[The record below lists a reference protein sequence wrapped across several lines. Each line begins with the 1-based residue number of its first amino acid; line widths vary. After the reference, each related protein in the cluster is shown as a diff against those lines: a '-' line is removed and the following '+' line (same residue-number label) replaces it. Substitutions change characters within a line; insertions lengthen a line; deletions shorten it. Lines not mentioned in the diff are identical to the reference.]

1 MEDIFSKRK
10 TLRTIKA
17 DTSDYF
23 IPLFHTLAV
32 FLSTKE
38 TIITKRFLEHIMK
51 NLIALTL
58 LLGGSTLLCAQK
70 PAKTPATY
78 KPVKSEMYRKGWIDF
93 NKNGVKDVYEDP
105 SAPLEARIENLLQQ
119 MTLDEKTCQMVTL
132 YGYKRVLKDDL
143 PTPEWKELLWKD
155 GIGAIDEHLNGFQQ
169 WGLPPSDN
177 AYVWPA
183 SRHAWALNEV
193 QRFFVEDTRLG
204 IPVDFT
210 NEGIRGVESYRATN
224 FPTQLGLGHT
234 WNRELIRQVGLI
246 TGREAR
252 MLGYTNVYAPILD
265 VGRDQ
270 RWGRYEEVY
279 GESPYLVAEL
289 GIEMVRGLQHNHQV
303 AATGKH
309 FAAYS
314 NNKGARE
321 GMARVDPQMSP
332 REVENIHIYPF
343 KRVIREAGM
352 LGVMSSY
359 NDYDGI
365 PVQGSYYWLTTRLR
379 GEMGFRGYVV
389 SDSDAVEYL
398 YTKHGT
404 AKDMK
409 EAVRQSV
416 EAGLNVRCTFRSPDP
431 FVLPLRELVKEGGLS
446 EEVINDRVRDILR
459 VKFLIG
465 LFDAPYQTDLAGAD
479 REVEKEE
486 NEAIALQASHE
497 SVVLLKNA
505 DELLPLDI
513 NSTKKIAVCG
523 PNANEEGY
531 ALIHYGPLAV
541 EVTTV
546 LEGIQEKTK
555 SKAEVLYTKGC
566 DLVDAH
572 WPESEIIDY
581 PLTDDEQAEIDK
593 AVENARQAD
602 VAVVVLGGGQ
612 RTCGENKSRTSLDLP
627 GRQLQLLQAIQATG
641 KPVVLILINGRPL
654 SINWADKFVPAI
666 LEAWYPGSKGG
677 TALADILF
685 GDYNPGGKLTVT
697 FPKTVG
703 QIPFN
708 FPCKPSSQIDGGK
721 NPGPTGNM
729 SRINGAL
736 YPFGYGL
743 SYTTFEYS
751 DLDITPRVITPNES
765 ATVRLKVT
773 NTGKRAGDEVVQL
786 YIRDVLSSITT
797 YEKNLAGFQRIHL
810 EPGEAQ
816 ELSFTIDRKH
826 LELLDADMKWVVEP
840 GDFVLMAGASS
851 EDIRLNGTLTVED
864 YQTRA
869 KAIEA
874 QKPAKRVSASTNPED
889 AENVLDE
896 KINTAWQGNKGDYI
910 TFALKNGTQVD
921 KVTIAFTRDN
931 NLPATFEI
939 QLSGGGGQ
947 FLTVYSGTVSEYG
960 KLISYPFKGT
970 TASDLRIV
978 LNDDRVSIAEVKF

>member
-1 MEDIFSKRK
+1 
-10 TLRTIKA
+10 
-17 DTSDYF
+17 
-23 IPLFHTLAV
+23 
-32 FLSTKE
+32 
-38 TIITKRFLEHIMK
+38 MK
-51 NLIALTL
+51 KLIVATL
-58 LLGGSTLLCAQK
+58 LLGSGTLLSAQK
-70 PAKTPATY
+70 TAKIPAYY
-78 KPVKSEMYRKGWIDF
+78 KPAKSEMYHKGWIDF
-93 NKNGVKDVYEDP
+93 NKNGIKDIYEDP
-105 SAPLEARIENLLQQ
+105 AATLDARIENLLQQ
-119 MTLDEKTCQMVTL
+119 MTLEEKTCQMVTL
-132 YGYKRVLKDDL
+132 YGYKRVLKDAL
-143 PTPEWKELLWKD
+143 PTPEWKQMLWKD

-177 AYVWPA
+177 ENVWPA
-183 SRHAWALNEV
+183 SRHAWALNEI

-210 NEGIRGVESYRATN
+210 NEGIRGVESYKATN

-252 MLGYTNVYAPILD
+252 MLGYTNVYAPILY

-303 AATGKH
+303 AATAKH

-321 GMARVDPQMSP
+321 GMARVDPQMTP

-343 KRVIREAGM
+343 KRVIREAGL

-365 PVQGSYYWLTTRLR
+365 PIQGSYYWLTTRLR
-379 GEMGFRGYVV
+379 KEMGFRGYVV

-398 YTKHGT
+398 YTKHNT

-416 EAGLNVRCTFRSPDP
+416 EAGLNVRCTFRSPDS

-479 REVEKEE
+479 DEVEKEA
-486 NEAIALQASHE
+486 NEAVALQASRE
-497 SVVLLKNA
+497 SIVLLKNT
-505 DELLPLDI
+505 DNTLPLNIDKI
-513 NSTKKIAVCG
+513 KKIAVCG
-523 PNANEEGY
+523 PNADEEGY
-531 ALIHYGPLAV
+531 ALTHYGPLAV

-546 LEGIQEKTK
+546 LEGIREKAQG
-555 SKAEVLYTKGC
+555 KAEVLYTKGC

-572 WPESEIIDY
+572 WPESEIMEY
-581 PLTDDEQAEIDK
+581 PLTPDEQAEIDR
-593 AVENARQAD
+593 AVANARQAD

-612 RTCGENKSRTSLDLP
+612 RTCGENKSRTSLELP
-627 GRQLQLLQAIQATG
+627 GHQLKLLQAVQATG
-641 KPVVLILINGRPL
+641 KPVILILINGRPL
-654 SINWADKFVPAI
+654 SVNWADKFVPAI

-677 TALADILF
+677 TAVADILF

-708 FPCKPSSQIDGGK
+708 FPYKPASQIDGGK
-721 NPGPTGNM
+721 NPGPDGNM

-751 DLDITPRVITPNES
+751 DLEITPKVITPNQK
-765 ATVRLKVT
+765 ATIRLKVT

-786 YIRDVLSSITT
+786 YTRDILSSVTT
-797 YEKNLAGFQRIHL
+797 YEKNLAGFERIHL
-810 EPGEAQ
+810 KPGESK
-816 ELSFTIDRKH
+816 EIVFTLDRKH
-826 LELLDADMKWVVEP
+826 LELLNADMKWTVEP
-840 GDFVLMAGASS
+840 GEFAIMAGASS
-851 EDIRLNGTLTVED
+851 EDIRLNGILTVED
-864 YQTRA
+864 YQARLQA
-869 KAIEA
+869 LES
-874 QKPAKRVSASTNPED
+874 QNPVSPVTASTDMENAP
-889 AENVLDE
+889 NVLD
-896 KINTAWQGNKGDYI
+896 KQKNTVWQGNKGDYI
-910 TFALKNGTQVD
+910 TFALKNGSKINEVA
-921 KVTIAFTRDN
+921 IAFKRDN
-931 NLPATFEI
+931 GLPAEFEI

-947 FLTVYSGTVSEYG
+947 FLTVYSGTVSQYG
-960 KLISYPFKGT
+960 ELISYPFKGT
-970 TASDLRIV
+970 TASDLRIL
-978 LNDDRVSIAEVKF
+978 LNDDRVGIAEVVLKE

>member
-1 MEDIFSKRK
+1 
-10 TLRTIKA
+10 
-17 DTSDYF
+17 
-23 IPLFHTLAV
+23 
-32 FLSTKE
+32 
-38 TIITKRFLEHIMK
+38 MK
-51 NLIALTL
+51 KLIVATL
-58 LLGGSTLLCAQK
+58 LLGSGTLLSAQK
-70 PAKTPATY
+70 TAKIPAYY
-78 KPVKSEMYRKGWIDF
+78 KPAKSEMYHKGWIDF
-93 NKNGVKDVYEDP
+93 NKNGIKDIYEDP
-105 SAPLEARIENLLQQ
+105 AATLDARIENLLQQ
-119 MTLDEKTCQMVTL
+119 MTLEEKTCQMVTL
-132 YGYKRVLKDDL
+132 YGYKRVLKDAL
-143 PTPEWKELLWKD
+143 PTPEWKQMLWKD

-169 WGLPPSDN
+169 WGLPPSN
-177 AYVWPA
+177 NENVWPA
-183 SRHAWALNEV
+183 SRHAWALNEI

-210 NEGIRGVESYRATN
+210 NEGIRGVESYKATN

-303 AATGKH
+303 AATAKH

-321 GMARVDPQMSP
+321 GMARVDPQMPP

-343 KRVIREAGM
+343 KRVIREAGL

-365 PVQGSYYWLTTRLR
+365 PIQGSYYWLTTRLR
-379 GEMGFRGYVV
+379 KEMGFRGYVV

-398 YTKHGT
+398 YTKHNT

-416 EAGLNVRCTFRSPDP
+416 EAGLNVRCTFRSPDS

-479 REVEKEE
+479 DEVEKEA
-486 NEAIALQASHE
+486 NEAVALQASRE
-497 SVVLLKNA
+497 SIVLLKNT
-505 DELLPLDI
+505 DNTLPLNIDKI
-513 NSTKKIAVCG
+513 KKIAVCG
-523 PNANEEGY
+523 PNADEEGY
-531 ALIHYGPLAV
+531 ALTHYGPLAV

-546 LEGIQEKTK
+546 LEGIREKAQG
-555 SKAEVLYTKGC
+555 KAEVLYTKGC

-572 WPESEIIDY
+572 WPESEIMEY
-581 PLTDDEQAEIDK
+581 PLTPDEQAEIDR
-593 AVENARQAD
+593 AVANARQAD

-612 RTCGENKSRTSLDLP
+612 RTCGENKSRTSLELP
-627 GRQLQLLQAIQATG
+627 GHQLKLLQAVQATG
-641 KPVVLILINGRPL
+641 KPVILILINGRPL
-654 SINWADKFVPAI
+654 SVNWADKFVPAI

-677 TALADILF
+677 TAVADILF

-708 FPCKPSSQIDGGK
+708 FPYKPASQIDGGK
-721 NPGPTGNM
+721 NPGPDGNM

-751 DLDITPRVITPNES
+751 DLEITPKVITPNQK

-786 YIRDVLSSITT
+786 YTRDILSSVTT
-797 YEKNLAGFQRIHL
+797 YEKNLAGFERIHL
-810 EPGEAQ
+810 KPGESK
-816 ELSFTIDRKH
+816 EIVFTLDRKH
-826 LELLDADMKWVVEP
+826 LELLNADMKWTVEP
-840 GDFVLMAGASS
+840 GEFAIMAGASS
-851 EDIRLNGTLTVED
+851 EDIRLNGILTVED
-864 YQTRA
+864 YQARLQA
-869 KAIEA
+869 LES
-874 QKPAKRVSASTNPED
+874 QNPVSPVTASTD
-889 AENVLDE
+889 MENVLNVLD
-896 KINTAWQGNKGDYI
+896 KQKNTVWQGNKGDYI
-910 TFALKNGTQVD
+910 TFALKNGSKINEVA
-921 KVTIAFTRDN
+921 IAFKRDN
-931 NLPATFEI
+931 GLPAEFEI

-947 FLTVYSGTVSEYG
+947 FLTVYSGTVSQYG
-960 KLISYPFKGT
+960 ELISYPFKGT
-970 TASDLRIV
+970 TASDLRIL
-978 LNDDRVSIAEVKF
+978 LNDDRVGIAEVVLKE

>member
-1 MEDIFSKRK
+1 
-10 TLRTIKA
+10 
-17 DTSDYF
+17 
-23 IPLFHTLAV
+23 
-32 FLSTKE
+32 
-38 TIITKRFLEHIMK
+38 MK
-51 NLIALTL
+51 KLIVATL
-58 LLGGSTLLCAQK
+58 LLGSGTLLSAQK
-70 PAKTPATY
+70 TAKIPAYY
-78 KPVKSEMYRKGWIDF
+78 KPAKSEMYHKGWIDF
-93 NKNGVKDVYEDP
+93 NKNGIKDIYEDP
-105 SAPLEARIENLLQQ
+105 AATLDARIENLLQQ
-119 MTLDEKTCQMVTL
+119 MTLEERTCQMVTL
-132 YGYKRVLKDDL
+132 YGYKRVLKDAL
-143 PTPEWKELLWKD
+143 PTPEWKQMLWKD

-177 AYVWPA
+177 ENVWPA
-183 SRHAWALNEV
+183 SRHAWALNEI

-210 NEGIRGVESYRATN
+210 NEGIRGVESYKATN

-303 AATGKH
+303 AATAKH

-321 GMARVDPQMSP
+321 GMARVDPQMPP

-343 KRVIREAGM
+343 KRVIREAGL

-365 PVQGSYYWLTTRLR
+365 PIQGSYYWLTTRLR
-379 GEMGFRGYVV
+379 KEMGFRGYVV

-398 YTKHGT
+398 YTKHNT

-416 EAGLNVRCTFRSPDP
+416 EAGLNVRCTFRSPDS

-479 REVEKEE
+479 DEVEKEA
-486 NEAIALQASHE
+486 NEAVALQASRE
-497 SVVLLKNA
+497 SIVLLKNT
-505 DELLPLDI
+505 DNTLPLNIDKI
-513 NSTKKIAVCG
+513 KKIAVCG
-523 PNANEEGY
+523 PNADEEGY
-531 ALIHYGPLAV
+531 ALTHYGPLAV

-546 LEGIQEKTK
+546 LEGIREKAQG
-555 SKAEVLYTKGC
+555 KAEVLYTKGC

-572 WPESEIIDY
+572 WPESEIMEY
-581 PLTDDEQAEIDK
+581 PLTPDEQAEIDR
-593 AVENARQAD
+593 AAANARQAD

-612 RTCGENKSRTSLDLP
+612 RTCGENKSRTSLELP
-627 GRQLQLLQAIQATG
+627 GHQLKLLQAVQATG
-641 KPVVLILINGRPL
+641 KPVILILINGRPL
-654 SINWADKFVPAI
+654 SVNWADKFVPAI

-677 TALADILF
+677 MAVADILF

-708 FPCKPSSQIDGGK
+708 FPYKPASQIDGGK
-721 NPGPTGNM
+721 NPGPDGNM

-751 DLDITPRVITPNES
+751 DLEITPKVITPNQK
-765 ATVRLKVT
+765 ATVQLKVT

-786 YIRDVLSSITT
+786 YTRDILSSVTT
-797 YEKNLAGFQRIHL
+797 YEKNLAGFERIHL
-810 EPGEAQ
+810 KPGESK
-816 ELSFTIDRKH
+816 EIVFTLDRKH
-826 LELLDADMKWVVEP
+826 LELLNADMKWTVEP
-840 GDFVLMAGASS
+840 GEFAIMAGASS
-851 EDIRLNGTLTVED
+851 EDIRLNGILTVED
-864 YQTRA
+864 YQARLQA
-869 KAIEA
+869 LES
-874 QKPAKRVSASTNPED
+874 QNPVSPVTASTDMENAP
-889 AENVLDE
+889 NVLD
-896 KINTAWQGNKGDYI
+896 KQKNTVWQGNKGDYI
-910 TFALKNGTQVD
+910 TFALKNGSKINEVA
-921 KVTIAFTRDN
+921 IAFKRDN
-931 NLPATFEI
+931 GLPAEFEI

-947 FLTVYSGTVSEYG
+947 FLTVYSGTVSQYG
-960 KLISYPFKGT
+960 ELISYPFKGT
-970 TASDLRIV
+970 TASDLRIL
-978 LNDDRVSIAEVKF
+978 LNDDRVGIAEVVLKE

>member
-1 MEDIFSKRK
+1 
-10 TLRTIKA
+10 
-17 DTSDYF
+17 
-23 IPLFHTLAV
+23 
-32 FLSTKE
+32 
-38 TIITKRFLEHIMK
+38 MK

-416 EAGLNVRCTFRSPDP
+416 EAGLNVRCTFRSPDS

-531 ALIHYGPLAV
+531 ALTHYGPLAV

-555 SKAEVLYTKGC
+555 GKAEVLYTKGC

-840 GDFVLMAGASS
+840 SDFVLMAGASS

-910 TFALKNGTQVD
+910 TFALKNGAKVD
-921 KVTIAFTRDN
+921 KVAIAFTRDN

>member
-1 MEDIFSKRK
+1 
-10 TLRTIKA
+10 
-17 DTSDYF
+17 
-23 IPLFHTLAV
+23 
-32 FLSTKE
+32 
-38 TIITKRFLEHIMK
+38 MK
-51 NLIALTL
+51 KLIVATL
-58 LLGGSTLLCAQK
+58 LLGSGTLLSAQK
-70 PAKTPATY
+70 TAKIPAYY
-78 KPVKSEMYRKGWIDF
+78 KPAKSEMYHKGWIDF
-93 NKNGVKDVYEDP
+93 NKNGIKDIYEDP
-105 SAPLEARIENLLQQ
+105 AATLDARIENLLQQ
-119 MTLDEKTCQMVTL
+119 MTLEEKTCQMVTL
-132 YGYKRVLKDDL
+132 YGYKRVLKDAL
-143 PTPEWKELLWKD
+143 PTPEWKQMLWKD

-169 WGLPPSDN
+169 WGLSPSDN
-177 AYVWPA
+177 ENVWPA
-183 SRHAWALNEV
+183 SRHAWALNEI

-210 NEGIRGVESYRATN
+210 NEGIRGVESYKATN

-289 GIEMVRGLQHNHQV
+289 GTEMVRGLQHNHQV
-303 AATGKH
+303 AATAKH

-321 GMARVDPQMSP
+321 GMARVDPQMPP

-343 KRVIREAGM
+343 KRVIREAGL

-365 PVQGSYYWLTTRLR
+365 PIQGSYYWLTTRLR
-379 GEMGFRGYVV
+379 KEMGFRGYVV

-398 YTKHGT
+398 YTKHNT

-416 EAGLNVRCTFRSPDP
+416 EAGLNVRCTFRSPDS

-479 REVEKEE
+479 DEVEKEA
-486 NEAIALQASHE
+486 NEAVALQASRE
-497 SVVLLKNA
+497 SIVLLKNT
-505 DELLPLDI
+505 DNTLPLNIDKI
-513 NSTKKIAVCG
+513 KKIAVCG
-523 PNANEEGY
+523 PNADEEGY
-531 ALIHYGPLAV
+531 ALTHYGPLAV

-546 LEGIQEKTK
+546 LEGIREKAQG
-555 SKAEVLYTKGC
+555 KAEVLYTKGC

-572 WPESEIIDY
+572 WPESEIMEY
-581 PLTDDEQAEIDK
+581 PLTPDEQAEIDR
-593 AVENARQAD
+593 AAANARQAD

-612 RTCGENKSRTSLDLP
+612 RTCGENKSRTSLELP
-627 GRQLQLLQAIQATG
+627 GHQLKLLQAVQATG
-641 KPVVLILINGRPL
+641 KPVILILINGRPL
-654 SINWADKFVPAI
+654 SVNWADKFVPAI

-677 TALADILF
+677 TAVADILF

-708 FPCKPSSQIDGGK
+708 FPYKPASQIDGGK
-721 NPGPTGNM
+721 NPGPDGNM

-751 DLDITPRVITPNES
+751 DLEITPKVITPNQK

-786 YIRDVLSSITT
+786 YTRDILSSVTT
-797 YEKNLAGFQRIHL
+797 YEKNLAGFERIHL
-810 EPGEAQ
+810 KPGESK
-816 ELSFTIDRKH
+816 EIVFTLDRKH
-826 LELLDADMKWVVEP
+826 LELLNADMKWTVEP
-840 GDFVLMAGASS
+840 GEFAIMAGASS
-851 EDIRLNGTLTVED
+851 EDIRLNGILTVED
-864 YQTRA
+864 YQARLQA
-869 KAIEA
+869 LES
-874 QKPAKRVSASTNPED
+874 QNPVSPVTASTDMENAP
-889 AENVLDE
+889 NVLD
-896 KINTAWQGNKGDYI
+896 KQKNTVWQGNKGDYI
-910 TFALKNGTQVD
+910 TFALKNGSKINEVA
-921 KVTIAFTRDN
+921 IAFKRDN
-931 NLPATFEI
+931 GLPAEFEI

-947 FLTVYSGTVSEYG
+947 FLTVYSGTVSQYG
-960 KLISYPFKGT
+960 ELISYPFKGT
-970 TASDLRIV
+970 TASDLRIL
-978 LNDDRVSIAEVKF
+978 LNDDRVGIAEVVLKE

>member
-1 MEDIFSKRK
+1 
-10 TLRTIKA
+10 
-17 DTSDYF
+17 
-23 IPLFHTLAV
+23 
-32 FLSTKE
+32 
-38 TIITKRFLEHIMK
+38 MK
-51 NLIALTL
+51 KLIVATL
-58 LLGGSTLLCAQK
+58 LLGSGTLLSAQK
-70 PAKTPATY
+70 TAKIPAYY
-78 KPVKSEMYRKGWIDF
+78 KPAKSEMYHKGWIDF
-93 NKNGVKDVYEDP
+93 NKNGIKDIYEDP
-105 SAPLEARIENLLQQ
+105 AATLDARIENLLQQ
-119 MTLDEKTCQMVTL
+119 MTLEEKTCQMITL
-132 YGYKRVLKDDL
+132 YGYKRVLKDAL
-143 PTPEWKELLWKD
+143 PTPEWKQMLWKD

-177 AYVWPA
+177 ENVWPA
-183 SRHAWALNEV
+183 SRHAWALNEI

-210 NEGIRGVESYRATN
+210 NEGIRGVESYKATN

-303 AATGKH
+303 AATAKH

-321 GMARVDPQMSP
+321 GIARVDPQMPP

-343 KRVIREAGM
+343 KRVIREAGL

-365 PVQGSYYWLTTRLR
+365 PIQGSYYWLTTRLR
-379 GEMGFRGYVV
+379 KEMGFRGYVV

-398 YTKHGT
+398 YTKHNT

-416 EAGLNVRCTFRSPDP
+416 EAGLNVRCTFRSPDS

-479 REVEKEE
+479 DEVEKEA
-486 NEAIALQASHE
+486 NEAVALQASRE
-497 SVVLLKNA
+497 SIVLLKNT
-505 DELLPLDI
+505 DNTLPLNIDKI
-513 NSTKKIAVCG
+513 KKIAVCG
-523 PNANEEGY
+523 PNADEEGY
-531 ALIHYGPLAV
+531 ALTHYGPLAV

-546 LEGIQEKTK
+546 LEGIREKAQG
-555 SKAEVLYTKGC
+555 KAEVLYTKGC

-572 WPESEIIDY
+572 WPESEIMEY
-581 PLTDDEQAEIDK
+581 PLTPDEQAEIDR
-593 AVENARQAD
+593 AVANARQAD

-612 RTCGENKSRTSLDLP
+612 RTCGENKSRTSLELP
-627 GRQLQLLQAIQATG
+627 GHQLKLLQAVQATG
-641 KPVVLILINGRPL
+641 KPVILILINGRPL
-654 SINWADKFVPAI
+654 SVNWADKFVPAI

-677 TALADILF
+677 TAVADILF

-708 FPCKPSSQIDGGK
+708 FPYKPASQIDGGK
-721 NPGPTGNM
+721 NPGPDGNM

-751 DLDITPRVITPNES
+751 DLEITPKVITPNQK
-765 ATVRLKVT
+765 ATIRLKVT

-786 YIRDVLSSITT
+786 YTRDILSSVTT
-797 YEKNLAGFQRIHL
+797 YEKNLAGFERIHL
-810 EPGEAQ
+810 KPGESK
-816 ELSFTIDRKH
+816 EIVFTLDRKH
-826 LELLDADMKWVVEP
+826 LELLNADMKWTVEP
-840 GDFVLMAGASS
+840 GEFAIMVGASS
-851 EDIRLNGTLTVED
+851 EDIRLNGILTVED
-864 YQTRA
+864 YQARLQA
-869 KAIEA
+869 LES
-874 QKPAKRVSASTNPED
+874 QNPVSPVTASTDMENAP
-889 AENVLDE
+889 NVLD
-896 KINTAWQGNKGDYI
+896 KQKNTVWQGNKGDYI
-910 TFALKNGTQVD
+910 TFALKNGSKINEVA
-921 KVTIAFTRDN
+921 IAFKRDN
-931 NLPATFEI
+931 GLPAEFEI

-947 FLTVYSGTVSEYG
+947 FLTVYSGTVSQYG
-960 KLISYPFKGT
+960 ELISYPFKGT
-970 TASDLRIV
+970 TASDLRIL
-978 LNDDRVSIAEVKF
+978 LNDDRVGIAEVVLKE

>member
-1 MEDIFSKRK
+1 
-10 TLRTIKA
+10 
-17 DTSDYF
+17 
-23 IPLFHTLAV
+23 
-32 FLSTKE
+32 
-38 TIITKRFLEHIMK
+38 MK

-416 EAGLNVRCTFRSPDP
+416 EAGLNVRCTFRSPDS

-486 NEAIALQASHE
+486 NEAIALQASRE
-497 SVVLLKNA
+497 SIVLLKNA
-505 DELLPLDI
+505 GELLPLDI
-513 NSTKKIAVCG
+513 NPTKKIAVCG

-531 ALIHYGPLAV
+531 ALTHYGPLAV

-555 SKAEVLYTKGC
+555 GKAEVLYTKGC

-602 VAVVVLGGGQ
+602 VAIVVLGGGQ

-910 TFALKNGTQVD
+910 TFALKNGAKVD
-921 KVTIAFTRDN
+921 KVAIAFTRDN

>member
-1 MEDIFSKRK
+1 
-10 TLRTIKA
+10 
-17 DTSDYF
+17 
-23 IPLFHTLAV
+23 
-32 FLSTKE
+32 
-38 TIITKRFLEHIMK
+38 MK
-51 NLIALTL
+51 KLIVATL
-58 LLGGSTLLCAQK
+58 LLSSGTLLSAQK
-70 PAKTPATY
+70 TAKIPAYY
-78 KPVKSEMYRKGWIDF
+78 KPAKSEMYHKGWIDF
-93 NKNGVKDVYEDP
+93 NKNGIKDIYEDP
-105 SAPLEARIENLLQQ
+105 AATLDARIENLLQQ
-119 MTLDEKTCQMVTL
+119 MTLEEKTCQMVTL
-132 YGYKRVLKDDL
+132 YGYKRVLKDAL
-143 PTPEWKELLWKD
+143 PTPEWKQMLWKD

-177 AYVWPA
+177 ENVWPA
-183 SRHAWALNEV
+183 SRHAWALNEI

-210 NEGIRGVESYRATN
+210 NEGIRGVESYKATN

-289 GIEMVRGLQHNHQV
+289 GTEMVRGLQHNHQV
-303 AATGKH
+303 AATAKH

-321 GMARVDPQMSP
+321 GMARVDPQMPP

-343 KRVIREAGM
+343 KRVIREAGL

-365 PVQGSYYWLTTRLR
+365 PIQGSYYWLTTRLR
-379 GEMGFRGYVV
+379 KEMGFRGYVV

-398 YTKHGT
+398 YTKHNI

-416 EAGLNVRCTFRSPDP
+416 EAGLNVRCTFRSPDS

-479 REVEKEE
+479 DEVEKEA
-486 NEAIALQASHE
+486 NEAVALQTSRE
-497 SVVLLKNA
+497 SVVLLKNT
-505 DELLPLDI
+505 DNTLPLNIDKI
-513 NSTKKIAVCG
+513 KKIAVCG
-523 PNANEEGY
+523 PNADEEGY
-531 ALIHYGPLAV
+531 ALTHYGPLAV

-546 LEGIQEKTK
+546 LEGIREKAQG
-555 SKAEVLYTKGC
+555 KAEVLYTKGC

-572 WPESEIIDY
+572 WPESEIMEY
-581 PLTDDEQAEIDK
+581 PLTPDEQAEIDR
-593 AVENARQAD
+593 AAANARQAD

-612 RTCGENKSRTSLDLP
+612 RTCGENKSRTSLELP
-627 GRQLQLLQAIQATG
+627 GHQLKLLQAVQATG
-641 KPVVLILINGRPL
+641 KPVILILINGRPL
-654 SINWADKFVPAI
+654 SVNWADKFVPAI

-677 TALADILF
+677 TAVADILF

-708 FPCKPSSQIDGGK
+708 FPYKPASQIDGGK
-721 NPGPTGNM
+721 NPGPDGNM

-751 DLDITPRVITPNES
+751 DLEITPKVITPNQK

-786 YIRDVLSSITT
+786 YTRDILSSVTT
-797 YEKNLAGFQRIHL
+797 YEKNLAGFERIHL
-810 EPGEAQ
+810 KPGESK
-816 ELSFTIDRKH
+816 EIVFTLDRKH
-826 LELLDADMKWVVEP
+826 LELLNADMKWTVEP
-840 GDFVLMAGASS
+840 GEFAIMAGASS
-851 EDIRLNGTLTVED
+851 EDIRLNGILTVED
-864 YQTRA
+864 YQARLQA
-869 KAIEA
+869 LES
-874 QKPAKRVSASTNPED
+874 QNPVSPVTASTDMENAP
-889 AENVLDE
+889 NVLD
-896 KINTAWQGNKGDYI
+896 KQKNTVWQGNKGDYI
-910 TFALKNGTQVD
+910 TFALKNGSKINEVA
-921 KVTIAFTRDN
+921 IAFKRDN
-931 NLPATFEI
+931 GLPAEFEI

-947 FLTVYSGTVSEYG
+947 FLTVYSGTVSQYG
-960 KLISYPFKGT
+960 ELISYPFKGT
-970 TASDLRIV
+970 TASDLRIL
-978 LNDDRVSIAEVKF
+978 LNDDRVGIAEVVLKE

>member
-1 MEDIFSKRK
+1 MKVLITLSLLAFSG
-10 TLRTIKA
+10 TFV
-17 DTSDYF
+17 S
-23 IPLFHTLAV
+23 
-32 FLSTKE
+32 
-38 TIITKRFLEHIMK
+38 
-51 NLIALTL
+51 
-58 LLGGSTLLCAQK
+58 AQK
-70 PAKTPATY
+70 IPSVY
-78 KPVKSEMYRKGWIDF
+78 KPVKKEIYHKGWIDF

-105 SAPLEARIENLLQQ
+105 SAPLDSRIEDLLNQ
-119 MTLDEKTCQMVTL
+119 MTMEEKTCQMVTL

-143 PTPEWKELLWKD
+143 PTPEWKISLWKD

-177 AYVWPA
+177 PNVWPA

-193 QRFFVEDTRLG
+193 QRFFIEETRLG

-224 FPTQLGLGHT
+224 FPTQLGIGHT
-234 WNRELIRQVGLI
+234 WNRNLVRRIGEI
-246 TGREAR
+246 TGYEAR

-289 GIEMVRGLQHNHQV
+289 GIEMVKGMQKDYQV
-303 AATGKH
+303 AATAKH
-309 FAAYS
+309 FVAYS

-332 REVENIHIYPF
+332 REVEMIHVYPF
-343 KRVIREAGM
+343 KRVIQETGL

-365 PVQGSYYWLTTRLR
+365 PVQGSYYWLTERLR

-416 EAGLNVRCTFRSPDP
+416 EAGLNVRCTFRSPES
-431 FVLPLRELVKEGGLS
+431 FVEPLRELVKEGGIS
-446 EEVINDRVRDILR
+446 EETINSRVRDILR

-465 LFDAPYQTDLAGAD
+465 LFDSPYQMQLAEAD
-479 REVEKEE
+479 KVVENPEH
-486 NEAIALQASHE
+486 EAVALQASRE
-497 SVVLLKNA
+497 SIVLLKN
-505 DELLPLDI
+505 DNKILPLDI
-513 NSTKKIAVCG
+513 NKVKTISVCG
-523 PNANEEGY
+523 PNADEEGY
-531 ALIHYGPLAV
+531 ALTHYGPLAV
-541 EVTTV
+541 DVTTV
-546 LEGIQEKTK
+546 LEGIKEKVAG
-555 SKAEVLYTKGC
+555 KAEVLYTKGC
-566 DLVDAH
+566 DLVDAN

-581 PLTDDEQAEIDK
+581 PLTADEKKKIDM
-593 AVENARQAD
+593 AVENALKSD

-612 RTCGENKSRTSLDLP
+612 RTCGENKSRTSLELP
-627 GRQLQLLQAIQATG
+627 GRQLQLLQAVQATG
-641 KPVVLILINGRPL
+641 KPVILVLINGRPL
-654 SINWADKFVPAI
+654 SVNWADKFVPAI

-677 TALADILF
+677 IAIADVLF

-708 FPCKPSSQIDGGK
+708 FPAKPASQVDGGK
-721 NPGPTGNM
+721 NPGPDGNM
-729 SRINGAL
+729 SRVNGAL

-751 DLDITPRVITPNES
+751 DIQISPKVITPNET
-765 ATVRLKVT
+765 ATVTLKVT
-773 NTGKRAGDEVVQL
+773 NTGDMAGDEVVQL
-786 YIRDVLSSITT
+786 YTRDVLSSVTT
-797 YEKNLAGFQRIHL
+797 YEKNLAGFERVHL
-810 EPGEAQ
+810 QPGETK
-816 ELSFTIDRKH
+816 EVKFTIDKKH

-840 GDFVLMAGASS
+840 GEFVVMVGASS
-851 EDIRLNGTLTVED
+851 EDIRQTTVLNVED
-864 YQTRA
+864 YHTRNA
-869 KAIEA
+869 RLEA
-874 QKPAKRVSASTNPED
+874 EKPEKPVSSSTNPED
-889 AENVLDE
+889 VMKVLDGD
-896 KINTAWQGNKGDYI
+896 NTTYWQGNKGDYL
-910 TFALKNGTQVD
+910 TFALKGNPKVD
-921 KVTIAFTRDN
+921 EVSITFVREN
-931 NLPATFEI
+931 NLPSTFEI

-947 FLTVYSGTVSEYG
+947 FLTVYNGTVTEYG
-960 KLISYPFKGT
+960 KPITYTFKGT
-970 TASDLRIV
+970 TASDLRIL
-978 LNDDRVSIAEVKF
+978 LNDDRVGVAEVNIVKE

>member
-1 MEDIFSKRK
+1 
-10 TLRTIKA
+10 
-17 DTSDYF
+17 
-23 IPLFHTLAV
+23 
-32 FLSTKE
+32 
-38 TIITKRFLEHIMK
+38 MK
-51 NLIALTL
+51 KLIVATL
-58 LLGGSTLLCAQK
+58 LLGSGTLLSAQK
-70 PAKTPATY
+70 TAKIPAYY
-78 KPVKSEMYRKGWIDF
+78 KPAKSEMYHKDWIDF
-93 NKNGVKDVYEDP
+93 NKNGIKDIYEDP
-105 SAPLEARIENLLQQ
+105 AATLDARIENLLQQ
-119 MTLDEKTCQMVTL
+119 MTLEEKTCQMVTL
-132 YGYKRVLKDDL
+132 YGYKRVLKDAL
-143 PTPEWKELLWKD
+143 PTPEWKQMLWKD

-177 AYVWPA
+177 ENVWPA
-183 SRHAWALNEV
+183 SRHAWALNEI

-210 NEGIRGVESYRATN
+210 NEGIRGVESYKATN

-303 AATGKH
+303 AATAKH

-321 GMARVDPQMSP
+321 GMARVDPQMPP

-343 KRVIREAGM
+343 KRVIREAGL

-365 PVQGSYYWLTTRLR
+365 PIQGSYYWLTTRLR
-379 GEMGFRGYVV
+379 KEMGFRGYVV

-398 YTKHGT
+398 YTKHNT

-416 EAGLNVRCTFRSPDP
+416 EAGLNVRCTFRSPDS

-479 REVEKEE
+479 DEVEKEA
-486 NEAIALQASHE
+486 NEAVALQASRE
-497 SVVLLKNA
+497 SIVLLKNT
-505 DELLPLDI
+505 DNTLPLNIDKI
-513 NSTKKIAVCG
+513 KKIAVCG
-523 PNANEEGY
+523 PNADEEGY
-531 ALIHYGPLAV
+531 ALTHYGPLAV

-546 LEGIQEKTK
+546 LEGIREKAQG
-555 SKAEVLYTKGC
+555 KAEVLYTKGC

-572 WPESEIIDY
+572 WPESEIMES
-581 PLTDDEQAEIDK
+581 PLPPDEQAEIDR
-593 AVENARQAD
+593 AAANARQAD

-612 RTCGENKSRTSLDLP
+612 RTCGENKSRTSLELP
-627 GRQLQLLQAIQATG
+627 GHQLKLLQAVQATG
-641 KPVVLILINGRPL
+641 KPVILILINGRPL
-654 SINWADKFVPAI
+654 SVNWADKFVPAI

-677 TALADILF
+677 TAVADILF

-708 FPCKPSSQIDGGK
+708 FPYKPASQIDGGK
-721 NPGPTGNM
+721 NPGPDGNM

-751 DLDITPRVITPNES
+751 DLEITPKVITPNQK

-786 YIRDVLSSITT
+786 YTRDILSSVTT
-797 YEKNLAGFQRIHL
+797 YEKNLAGFERIHL
-810 EPGEAQ
+810 KPGESK
-816 ELSFTIDRKH
+816 EIVFTLDRKH
-826 LELLDADMKWVVEP
+826 LELLNADMKWTVEP
-840 GDFVLMAGASS
+840 GEFAIMAGASS
-851 EDIRLNGTLTVED
+851 EDIRLNGILTVED
-864 YQTRA
+864 YQARLQA
-869 KAIEA
+869 LES
-874 QKPAKRVSASTNPED
+874 QNPVSPVTASTDMENAP
-889 AENVLDE
+889 NVLD
-896 KINTAWQGNKGDYI
+896 KQKNTVWQGNKGDYI
-910 TFALKNGTQVD
+910 TFALKNGSKINEVA
-921 KVTIAFTRDN
+921 IAFKRDN
-931 NLPATFEI
+931 GLPAEFEI

-947 FLTVYSGTVSEYG
+947 FLTVYSGTVSQYG
-960 KLISYPFKGT
+960 ELISYPFKGT
-970 TASDLRIV
+970 TASDLRIL
-978 LNDDRVSIAEVKF
+978 LNDDRVGIAEVVLKE

>member
-1 MEDIFSKRK
+1 
-10 TLRTIKA
+10 
-17 DTSDYF
+17 
-23 IPLFHTLAV
+23 
-32 FLSTKE
+32 
-38 TIITKRFLEHIMK
+38 MK
-51 NLIALTL
+51 KLIVATL
-58 LLGGSTLLCAQK
+58 LLGSGTLLSAQK
-70 PAKTPATY
+70 TAKIPAYY
-78 KPVKSEMYRKGWIDF
+78 KPAKSEMYHKGWIDF
-93 NKNGVKDVYEDP
+93 NKNGIKDIYEDP
-105 SAPLEARIENLLQQ
+105 AATLDARIENLLQQ
-119 MTLDEKTCQMVTL
+119 MTLEEKTCQMVTL
-132 YGYKRVLKDDL
+132 YGYKRVLKDAL
-143 PTPEWKELLWKD
+143 PTPEWKQMLWKD

-177 AYVWPA
+177 ENVWPA
-183 SRHAWALNEV
+183 SRHAWALNEI

-210 NEGIRGVESYRATN
+210 NEGIRGVESYKATN

-303 AATGKH
+303 AATAKH

-321 GMARVDPQMSP
+321 GMARVDPQMPP
-332 REVENIHIYPF
+332 RKVENIHIYPF
-343 KRVIREAGM
+343 KRVIREAGL

-365 PVQGSYYWLTTRLR
+365 PIQGSYYWLTTRLR
-379 GEMGFRGYVV
+379 KEMGFRGYVV

-398 YTKHGT
+398 YTKHNT

-416 EAGLNVRCTFRSPDP
+416 EAGLNVRCTFRSPDS

-479 REVEKEE
+479 DEVEKEA
-486 NEAIALQASHE
+486 NEAVALQASRE
-497 SVVLLKNA
+497 SVVLLKNT
-505 DELLPLDI
+505 DNTLPLNIDKI
-513 NSTKKIAVCG
+513 KKIAVCG
-523 PNANEEGY
+523 PNADEEGY
-531 ALIHYGPLAV
+531 ALTHYGPLAV

-546 LEGIQEKTK
+546 LEGIREKAQG
-555 SKAEVLYTKGC
+555 KAEVLYTKGC

-572 WPESEIIDY
+572 WPESEIMEY
-581 PLTDDEQAEIDK
+581 PLTPDEQAEIDR
-593 AVENARQAD
+593 AVANARQAD

-612 RTCGENKSRTSLDLP
+612 RTCGENKSRTSLELP
-627 GRQLQLLQAIQATG
+627 GHQLKLLQAVQATG
-641 KPVVLILINGRPL
+641 KPVILILINGRPL
-654 SINWADKFVPAI
+654 SVNWADKFVPAI

-677 TALADILF
+677 TAVADILF

-708 FPCKPSSQIDGGK
+708 FPYKPASQIDGGK
-721 NPGPTGNM
+721 NPGPDGNM

-751 DLDITPRVITPNES
+751 DLEITPKVITPNQK
-765 ATVRLKVT
+765 ATIRLKVT

-786 YIRDVLSSITT
+786 YTRDILSSVTT
-797 YEKNLAGFQRIHL
+797 YEKNLAGFERIHL
-810 EPGEAQ
+810 KPGESK
-816 ELSFTIDRKH
+816 EIVFTLDRKH
-826 LELLDADMKWVVEP
+826 LELLNADMKWTVEP
-840 GDFVLMAGASS
+840 GEFAIMAGASS
-851 EDIRLNGTLTVED
+851 EDIRLNGILTVED
-864 YQTRA
+864 YQARLQA
-869 KAIEA
+869 LES
-874 QKPAKRVSASTNPED
+874 QNPVSPVTASTDMENAP
-889 AENVLDE
+889 NVLD
-896 KINTAWQGNKGDYI
+896 KQKNTVWQGNKGDYI
-910 TFALKNGTQVD
+910 TFALKNGSKINEVA
-921 KVTIAFTRDN
+921 IAFKRDN
-931 NLPATFEI
+931 GLPAEFEI

-947 FLTVYSGTVSEYG
+947 FLTVYSGTVSQYG
-960 KLISYPFKGT
+960 ELISYPFKGT
-970 TASDLRIV
+970 TASDLRIL
-978 LNDDRVSIAEVKF
+978 LNDDRVGIAEVVLKE

>member
-1 MEDIFSKRK
+1 
-10 TLRTIKA
+10 
-17 DTSDYF
+17 
-23 IPLFHTLAV
+23 
-32 FLSTKE
+32 
-38 TIITKRFLEHIMK
+38 MK
-51 NLIALTL
+51 KLIVATL
-58 LLGGSTLLCAQK
+58 LLGSGTLLSAQK
-70 PAKTPATY
+70 TAKIPAYY
-78 KPVKSEMYRKGWIDF
+78 KPAKSEMYHKGWIDF
-93 NKNGVKDVYEDP
+93 NKNGIKDIYEDP
-105 SAPLEARIENLLQQ
+105 AATLDARIENLLQQ
-119 MTLDEKTCQMVTL
+119 MTLEEKTCQMVTL
-132 YGYKRVLKDDL
+132 YGYKRVLKDAL
-143 PTPEWKELLWKD
+143 PTPEWKQMLWKD

-177 AYVWPA
+177 ENVWPA
-183 SRHAWALNEV
+183 SRHAWALNEI

-210 NEGIRGVESYRATN
+210 NEGIRGVESYKATN

-303 AATGKH
+303 AATAKH

-321 GMARVDPQMSP
+321 GMARVDPQMTP

-343 KRVIREAGM
+343 KRVIREAGL

-365 PVQGSYYWLTTRLR
+365 PIQGSYYWLTTRLR
-379 GEMGFRGYVV
+379 KEMGFRGYVV

-398 YTKHGT
+398 YTKHNT

-416 EAGLNVRCTFRSPDP
+416 EAGLNVRCTFRSPDS

-479 REVEKEE
+479 DEVEKEA
-486 NEAIALQASHE
+486 NEAVALQASRE
-497 SVVLLKNA
+497 SIVLLKNT
-505 DELLPLDI
+505 DNTLPLNIDKI
-513 NSTKKIAVCG
+513 KKIAVCG
-523 PNANEEGY
+523 PNADEEGY
-531 ALIHYGPLAV
+531 ALTHYGPLAV

-546 LEGIQEKTK
+546 LEGIREKAQG
-555 SKAEVLYTKGC
+555 KAEVLYTKGC

-572 WPESEIIDY
+572 WPESEIMEY
-581 PLTDDEQAEIDK
+581 PLTPDEQAEIDR
-593 AVENARQAD
+593 AVANARQAD

-612 RTCGENKSRTSLDLP
+612 RTCGENKSRTSLELP
-627 GRQLQLLQAIQATG
+627 GHQLKLLQAVQATG
-641 KPVVLILINGRPL
+641 KPVILILINGRPL
-654 SINWADKFVPAI
+654 SVNWADKFVPAI

-677 TALADILF
+677 TAVADILF

-708 FPCKPSSQIDGGK
+708 FPYKPASQIDGGK
-721 NPGPTGNM
+721 NPGPDGNM

-751 DLDITPRVITPNES
+751 DLEITPKVITPNQK
-765 ATVRLKVT
+765 ATIRLKVT

-786 YIRDVLSSITT
+786 YTRDILSSVTT
-797 YEKNLAGFQRIHL
+797 YEKNLAGFERIHL
-810 EPGEAQ
+810 KPGESK
-816 ELSFTIDRKH
+816 EIVFTLDRKH
-826 LELLDADMKWVVEP
+826 LELLNADMKWTVEP
-840 GDFVLMAGASS
+840 GEFAIMAGASS
-851 EDIRLNGTLTVED
+851 EDIRLNGILTVED
-864 YQTRA
+864 YQARLQA
-869 KAIEA
+869 LES
-874 QKPAKRVSASTNPED
+874 QNPVSSVTASTDMENAP
-889 AENVLDE
+889 NVLD
-896 KINTAWQGNKGDYI
+896 KQKNTVWQGNKGDYI
-910 TFALKNGTQVD
+910 TFALKNGSKINEVA
-921 KVTIAFTRDN
+921 IAFKRDN
-931 NLPATFEI
+931 GLPAEFEI

-947 FLTVYSGTVSEYG
+947 FLTVYSGTVSQYG
-960 KLISYPFKGT
+960 ELISYPFKGT
-970 TASDLRIV
+970 TASDLRIL
-978 LNDDRVSIAEVKF
+978 LNDDRVGIAEVVLKE

>member
-58 LLGGSTLLCAQK
+58 LLGGNTLLCAQK

-416 EAGLNVRCTFRSPDP
+416 EAGLNVRCTFRSPDS

-531 ALIHYGPLAV
+531 ALTHYGPLAV

-555 SKAEVLYTKGC
+555 GKAEVLYTKGC

-751 DLDITPRVITPNES
+751 NLDITPRVITPNES

-826 LELLDADMKWVVEP
+826 LELLDTDMKWVVEP

-851 EDIRLNGTLTVED
+851 EDIRLNGTLTVEA

-896 KINTAWQGNKGDYI
+896 KINTVWQGNKGDYI
-910 TFALKNGTQVD
+910 TFALKNGAKVD
-921 KVTIAFTRDN
+921 KVAIAFTRDN

>member
-1 MEDIFSKRK
+1 
-10 TLRTIKA
+10 
-17 DTSDYF
+17 
-23 IPLFHTLAV
+23 
-32 FLSTKE
+32 
-38 TIITKRFLEHIMK
+38 MK
-51 NLIALTL
+51 KLIVATL
-58 LLGGSTLLCAQK
+58 LLGSSTLLSAQK
-70 PAKTPATY
+70 TAKIPAYY
-78 KPVKSEMYRKGWIDF
+78 KPAKSEMYHKGWIDF
-93 NKNGVKDVYEDP
+93 NKNGIKDIYEDP
-105 SAPLEARIENLLQQ
+105 AATLDARIENLLQQ
-119 MTLDEKTCQMVTL
+119 MTLEEKTCQMVTL
-132 YGYKRVLKDDL
+132 YGYKRVLKDAL
-143 PTPEWKELLWKD
+143 PTPEWKQMLWKD

-177 AYVWPA
+177 ENVWPA
-183 SRHAWALNEV
+183 SRHAWALNEI

-210 NEGIRGVESYRATN
+210 NEGIRGVESYKATN

-303 AATGKH
+303 AATAKH

-321 GMARVDPQMSP
+321 GMARVDPQMPP

-343 KRVIREAGM
+343 KRVIREAGL

-365 PVQGSYYWLTTRLR
+365 PIQGSYYWLTTRLR
-379 GEMGFRGYVV
+379 KEMGFRGYVV

-398 YTKHGT
+398 YTKHNT

-416 EAGLNVRCTFRSPDP
+416 EAGLNVRCTFRSPDS

-479 REVEKEE
+479 DEVEKEA
-486 NEAIALQASHE
+486 NEAVALQASRE
-497 SVVLLKNA
+497 SIVLLKNT
-505 DELLPLDI
+505 DNTLPLNIDKI
-513 NSTKKIAVCG
+513 KKIAVCG
-523 PNANEEGY
+523 PNADEEGY
-531 ALIHYGPLAV
+531 ALTHYGPLAV

-546 LEGIQEKTK
+546 LEGIREKAQG
-555 SKAEVLYTKGC
+555 KAEVLYTKGC

-572 WPESEIIDY
+572 WPESEIMEY
-581 PLTDDEQAEIDK
+581 PLTPDEQAEIDR
-593 AVENARQAD
+593 AVANARQAD

-612 RTCGENKSRTSLDLP
+612 RTCGENKSRTSLELP
-627 GRQLQLLQAIQATG
+627 GHQLKLLQAVQATG
-641 KPVVLILINGRPL
+641 KPVILILINGRPL
-654 SINWADKFVPAI
+654 SVNWADKFVPAI

-677 TALADILF
+677 TAVADILF

-708 FPCKPSSQIDGGK
+708 FPYKPASQIDGGK
-721 NPGPTGNM
+721 NPGPDGNM

-751 DLDITPRVITPNES
+751 DLEITPKVITPNQK
-765 ATVRLKVT
+765 ATIRLKVT

-786 YIRDVLSSITT
+786 YTRDILSSVTT
-797 YEKNLAGFQRIHL
+797 YEKNLAGFERIHL
-810 EPGEAQ
+810 KPGESK
-816 ELSFTIDRKH
+816 EIVFTLDRKH
-826 LELLDADMKWVVEP
+826 LELLNADMKWTVEP
-840 GDFVLMAGASS
+840 GEFAIMAGASS
-851 EDIRLNGTLTVED
+851 EDIRLNGILTVED
-864 YQTRA
+864 YQARLLALESQNPISPVT
-869 KAIEA
+869 
-874 QKPAKRVSASTNPED
+874 ASTDMENAP
-889 AENVLDE
+889 NVLD
-896 KINTAWQGNKGDYI
+896 KQKNTVWQGNKGDYI
-910 TFALKNGTQVD
+910 TFALKNGSKINEVA
-921 KVTIAFTRDN
+921 IAFKRDN
-931 NLPATFEI
+931 GLPAEFEI

-947 FLTVYSGTVSEYG
+947 FLTVYSGTVSQYG
-960 KLISYPFKGT
+960 ELISYPFKGT
-970 TASDLRIV
+970 TASDLRIL
-978 LNDDRVSIAEVKF
+978 LNDDRVGIAEVVLKE

>member
-1 MEDIFSKRK
+1 
-10 TLRTIKA
+10 
-17 DTSDYF
+17 
-23 IPLFHTLAV
+23 
-32 FLSTKE
+32 
-38 TIITKRFLEHIMK
+38 MK

-416 EAGLNVRCTFRSPDP
+416 EAGLNVRCTFRSPDS

-531 ALIHYGPLAV
+531 ALTHYGPLAV

-555 SKAEVLYTKGC
+555 GKAEVLYTKGC

-874 QKPAKRVSASTNPED
+874 QKPAKRVSASTNSED

-910 TFALKNGTQVD
+910 TFALKNGAKVD
-921 KVTIAFTRDN
+921 KVAIAFTRDN

>member
-1 MEDIFSKRK
+1 
-10 TLRTIKA
+10 
-17 DTSDYF
+17 
-23 IPLFHTLAV
+23 
-32 FLSTKE
+32 
-38 TIITKRFLEHIMK
+38 MK
-51 NLIALTL
+51 KLIVATL
-58 LLGGSTLLCAQK
+58 LLGSGTLLSAQK
-70 PAKTPATY
+70 TTKVPAHY

-93 NKNGVKDVYEDP
+93 NKNGVKDIYEDP
-105 SAPLEARIENLLQQ
+105 AATLDDRIENLLQQ
-119 MTLDEKTCQMVTL
+119 MTLEEKTCQMVTL

-143 PTPEWKELLWKD
+143 PTPEWKQMLWKD

-177 AYVWPA
+177 ENVWPA

-210 NEGIRGVESYRATN
+210 NEGIRGVESYKATN

-303 AATGKH
+303 AATAKH

-321 GMARVDPQMSP
+321 GMSRVDPQMSP

-343 KRVIREAGM
+343 KRVIREAGL
-352 LGVMSSY
+352 LGIMSSY

-379 GEMGFRGYVV
+379 QEMGFRGYVV

-398 YTKHGT
+398 YTKHNT

-416 EAGLNVRCTFRSPDP
+416 KAGLNVRCTFRSPDS

-465 LFDAPYQTDLAGAD
+465 LFDSPYQTDLAGAD
-479 REVEKEE
+479 NEVEKAA
-486 NEAIALQASHE
+486 NEAVALQASRE

-505 DELLPLDI
+505 DNTLPLSIDKI
-513 NSTKKIAVCG
+513 KKIAVCG
-523 PNANEEGY
+523 PNADEEGY
-531 ALIHYGPLAV
+531 ALTHYGPLAV

-546 LEGIQEKTK
+546 LEGIREKAQG
-555 SKAEVLYTKGC
+555 KAEVLYTKGC

-572 WPESEIIDY
+572 WPESEIIEY
-581 PLTDDEQAEIDK
+581 PLTPDEQAEIDR
-593 AVENARQAD
+593 AATNARQAD

-612 RTCGENKSRTSLDLP
+612 RTCGENKSRTSLELP
-627 GRQLQLLQAIQATG
+627 GRQLKLLQAVQATG
-641 KPVVLILINGRPL
+641 KPVVLVLINGRPL
-654 SINWADKFVPAI
+654 SVNWADKFVPAI

-677 TALADILF
+677 TAVADILF

-708 FPCKPSSQIDGGK
+708 FPCKPASQIDGGK
-721 NPGPTGNM
+721 NPGADGNM

-751 DLDITPRVITPNES
+751 DLEISPKVITPDQK

-786 YIRDVLSSITT
+786 YTRDILSSITT
-797 YEKNLAGFQRIHL
+797 YEKNLAGFERIRL
-810 EPGEAQ
+810 KPGETK
-816 ELSFTIDRKH
+816 ELTFTLDRKH
-826 LELLDADMKWVVEP
+826 LELLNADMKWIVEP
-840 GDFVLMAGASS
+840 GEFAIMAGASS
-851 EDIRLNGTLTVED
+851 EDIRLNGILTVED
-864 YQTRA
+864 YQSRLHA
-869 KAIEA
+869 LES
-874 QKPAKRVSASTNPED
+874 QKPVSPVTASTDMENAP
-889 AENVLDE
+889 NVLDG
-896 KINTAWQGNKGDYI
+896 KISTVWQGNKGDYI
-910 TFALKNGTQVD
+910 TFALKNGAKVD
-921 KVTIAFTRDN
+921 EVSIVFKREN
-931 NLPATFEI
+931 KLPAEFEI

-947 FLTVYSGTVSEYG
+947 FLTVYSGTVSQYEQ
-960 KLISYPFKGT
+960 LIPYSFKGT

-978 LNDDRVSIAEVKF
+978 LNDDRVGIAEVVLKE

>member
-1 MEDIFSKRK
+1 
-10 TLRTIKA
+10 
-17 DTSDYF
+17 
-23 IPLFHTLAV
+23 
-32 FLSTKE
+32 
-38 TIITKRFLEHIMK
+38 MK

-416 EAGLNVRCTFRSPDP
+416 EAGLNVRCTFRSPDS

-531 ALIHYGPLAV
+531 ALTHYGPLAV

-602 VAVVVLGGGQ
+602 VAIVVLGGGQ

-773 NTGKRAGDEVVQL
+773 NTGKRTGDEVVQL

>member
-1 MEDIFSKRK
+1 
-10 TLRTIKA
+10 
-17 DTSDYF
+17 
-23 IPLFHTLAV
+23 
-32 FLSTKE
+32 
-38 TIITKRFLEHIMK
+38 MK
-51 NLIALTL
+51 KLIVATL
-58 LLGGSTLLCAQK
+58 LLGSGTLLSAQK
-70 PAKTPATY
+70 TAKIPAYY
-78 KPVKSEMYRKGWIDF
+78 KPAKSEMYHKGWIDF
-93 NKNGVKDVYEDP
+93 NKNGIKDIYEDP
-105 SAPLEARIENLLQQ
+105 AATLDARIENLLQQ
-119 MTLDEKTCQMVTL
+119 MTLEERTCQMVTL
-132 YGYKRVLKDDL
+132 YGYKRVLKDAL
-143 PTPEWKELLWKD
+143 PTPEWKQMLWKD

-177 AYVWPA
+177 ENVWPA
-183 SRHAWALNEV
+183 SRHAWALNEI

-210 NEGIRGVESYRATN
+210 NEGIRGVESYKATN

-303 AATGKH
+303 AATAKH

-321 GMARVDPQMSP
+321 GMARVDPQMPP

-343 KRVIREAGM
+343 KRVIREAGL

-359 NDYDGI
+359 NDYDGLPI
-365 PVQGSYYWLTTRLR
+365 QGSYYWLTTRLR
-379 GEMGFRGYVV
+379 KEMGFRGYVV

-398 YTKHGT
+398 YTKHNT

-416 EAGLNVRCTFRSPDP
+416 EAGLNVRCTFRSPDS

-479 REVEKEE
+479 DEVEKEA
-486 NEAIALQASHE
+486 NEAVALQASRE
-497 SVVLLKNA
+497 SIVLLKNT
-505 DELLPLDI
+505 DNTLPLNIDKI
-513 NSTKKIAVCG
+513 KKIAVCG
-523 PNANEEGY
+523 PNADEEGY
-531 ALIHYGPLAV
+531 ALTHYGPLAV

-546 LEGIQEKTK
+546 LEGIREKAQG
-555 SKAEVLYTKGC
+555 KAEVLYIKGC

-572 WPESEIIDY
+572 WPESEIMEY
-581 PLTDDEQAEIDK
+581 PLTPDEQAEIDR
-593 AVENARQAD
+593 AAANARQAD

-612 RTCGENKSRTSLDLP
+612 RTCGENKSRTSLELP
-627 GRQLQLLQAIQATG
+627 GHQLKLLQAVQATG
-641 KPVVLILINGRPL
+641 KPVILILINGRPL
-654 SINWADKFVPAI
+654 SVNWADKFVPAI

-677 TALADILF
+677 TAVADILF

-708 FPCKPSSQIDGGK
+708 FPYKPASQIDGGK
-721 NPGPTGNM
+721 NPGPDGNM

-751 DLDITPRVITPNES
+751 DLEITPKVITPNQK

-786 YIRDVLSSITT
+786 YTRDILSSVTT
-797 YEKNLAGFQRIHL
+797 YEKNLAGFERIHL
-810 EPGEAQ
+810 KPGESK
-816 ELSFTIDRKH
+816 EIVFTLDRKH
-826 LELLDADMKWVVEP
+826 LELLNADMKWTVEP
-840 GDFVLMAGASS
+840 GEFAIMAGASS
-851 EDIRLNGTLTVED
+851 EDIRLNGILTVED
-864 YQTRA
+864 YQARLQA
-869 KAIEA
+869 LES
-874 QKPAKRVSASTNPED
+874 QNPVSPVTASTD
-889 AENVLDE
+889 MENVLNVLD
-896 KINTAWQGNKGDYI
+896 KQKNTVWQGNKGDYI
-910 TFALKNGTQVD
+910 TFALKNGSKINEVA
-921 KVTIAFTRDN
+921 IAFKRDN
-931 NLPATFEI
+931 GLPAEFEI

-947 FLTVYSGTVSEYG
+947 FLTVYSGTVSQYG
-960 KLISYPFKGT
+960 ELISYPFKGT
-970 TASDLRIV
+970 TASDLRIL
-978 LNDDRVSIAEVKF
+978 LNDDRVGIAEVVLKE

>member
-1 MEDIFSKRK
+1 
-10 TLRTIKA
+10 
-17 DTSDYF
+17 
-23 IPLFHTLAV
+23 
-32 FLSTKE
+32 
-38 TIITKRFLEHIMK
+38 MK

-416 EAGLNVRCTFRSPDP
+416 EAGLNVRCTFRSPDS

-531 ALIHYGPLAV
+531 ALTHYGPLAV

-910 TFALKNGTQVD
+910 TFALKNGAKVD
-921 KVTIAFTRDN
+921 KVAIAFTRDN
-931 NLPATFEI
+931 NLPATFES
-939 QLSGGGGQ
+939 SGG
-947 FLTVYSGTVSEYG
+947 FRWY
-960 KLISYPFKGT
+960 I
-970 TASDLRIV
+970 
-978 LNDDRVSIAEVKF
+978 

>member
-1 MEDIFSKRK
+1 LEDIFSKRK

-531 ALIHYGPLAV
+531 ALTHYGPLAV

>member
-1 MEDIFSKRK
+1 
-10 TLRTIKA
+10 
-17 DTSDYF
+17 
-23 IPLFHTLAV
+23 
-32 FLSTKE
+32 
-38 TIITKRFLEHIMK
+38 MK

-416 EAGLNVRCTFRSPDP
+416 EAGLNVRCTFRSPDS

-531 ALIHYGPLAV
+531 ALTHYGPLAV

-826 LELLDADMKWVVEP
+826 LELLDADMKWAVEP
-840 GDFVLMAGASS
+840 GDFVLMADASS

-910 TFALKNGTQVD
+910 TFALKNGAKVD
-921 KVTIAFTRDN
+921 KVAIAFTRDN

>member
-1 MEDIFSKRK
+1 
-10 TLRTIKA
+10 
-17 DTSDYF
+17 
-23 IPLFHTLAV
+23 
-32 FLSTKE
+32 
-38 TIITKRFLEHIMK
+38 MK
-51 NLIALTL
+51 KLIVATL
-58 LLGGSTLLCAQK
+58 LLGSGTLLSAQK
-70 PAKTPATY
+70 TTKVPAHY

-93 NKNGVKDVYEDP
+93 NKNGVKDIYEDP
-105 SAPLEARIENLLQQ
+105 AATLDDRIENLLQQ
-119 MTLDEKTCQMVTL
+119 MTLEEKTCQMVTL

-143 PTPEWKELLWKD
+143 PTPEWKQMLWKD

-177 AYVWPA
+177 ENVWPA

-210 NEGIRGVESYRATN
+210 NEGIRGVESYKATN

-303 AATGKH
+303 AATAKH

-321 GMARVDPQMSP
+321 GMSRVDPQMSP

-343 KRVIREAGM
+343 KRVIREAGL
-352 LGVMSSY
+352 LGIMSSY

-379 GEMGFRGYVV
+379 QEMGFRGYVV

-398 YTKHGT
+398 YTKHNT

-416 EAGLNVRCTFRSPDP
+416 KAGLNVRCTFRSPDS

-446 EEVINDRVRDILR
+446 EEVINDRVRNILR

-465 LFDAPYQTDLAGAD
+465 LFDSPYQTDLAGAD
-479 REVEKEE
+479 NEVEKAA
-486 NEAIALQASHE
+486 NEAVALQASRE

-505 DELLPLDI
+505 DNTLPLNIDKI
-513 NSTKKIAVCG
+513 KKIAVCG
-523 PNANEEGY
+523 PNADEEGY
-531 ALIHYGPLAV
+531 ALTHYGPLAV

-546 LEGIQEKTK
+546 LEGIREKAQG
-555 SKAEVLYTKGC
+555 KAEVLYTKGC

-572 WPESEIIDY
+572 WPESEIIEY
-581 PLTDDEQAEIDK
+581 PLTPDEQAEIDR
-593 AVENARQAD
+593 AAANARQAD

-612 RTCGENKSRTSLDLP
+612 RTCGENKSRTSLELP
-627 GRQLQLLQAIQATG
+627 GRQLKLLQAVQATG
-641 KPVVLILINGRPL
+641 KPVVLVLINGRPL
-654 SINWADKFVPAI
+654 SVNWADKFVPAI

-677 TALADILF
+677 TAVADILF

-708 FPCKPSSQIDGGK
+708 FPCKPASQIDGGK
-721 NPGPTGNM
+721 NPGADGNM

-751 DLDITPRVITPNES
+751 DLEISPKVITPDQK

-786 YIRDVLSSITT
+786 YTRDILSSITT
-797 YEKNLAGFQRIHL
+797 YEKNLAGFERIRL
-810 EPGEAQ
+810 KPGETK
-816 ELSFTIDRKH
+816 EVTFTLDRKH
-826 LELLDADMKWVVEP
+826 LELLNADMKWIVEP
-840 GDFVLMAGASS
+840 GEFAIMAGASS
-851 EDIRLNGTLTVED
+851 EDIRLNGILTVED
-864 YQTRA
+864 YRSRLHA
-869 KAIEA
+869 LES
-874 QKPAKRVSASTNPED
+874 QKPVSPVTASTDMENAP
-889 AENVLDE
+889 NVLDG
-896 KINTAWQGNKGDYI
+896 KISTVWQGNKGDYI
-910 TFALKNGTQVD
+910 TFALKNGAKVD
-921 KVTIAFTRDN
+921 EVSIAFKREN
-931 NLPATFEI
+931 KLPAEFEI

-947 FLTVYSGTVSEYG
+947 FLTVYSGTVSQYEQ
-960 KLISYPFKGT
+960 LIPYSFKGT

-978 LNDDRVSIAEVKF
+978 LNDDRVGIAEVVLKE

>member
-1 MEDIFSKRK
+1 
-10 TLRTIKA
+10 
-17 DTSDYF
+17 
-23 IPLFHTLAV
+23 
-32 FLSTKE
+32 
-38 TIITKRFLEHIMK
+38 MK
-51 NLIALTL
+51 KLIVATL
-58 LLGGSTLLCAQK
+58 LLGSGTLLSAQK
-70 PAKTPATY
+70 TAKIPAYY
-78 KPVKSEMYRKGWIDF
+78 KPAKSEMYHKGWIDF
-93 NKNGVKDVYEDP
+93 NKNGIKDIYEDP
-105 SAPLEARIENLLQQ
+105 AATLDARIENLLQQ
-119 MTLDEKTCQMVTL
+119 MTLEEKTCQMVTL
-132 YGYKRVLKDDL
+132 YGYKRVLKDAL
-143 PTPEWKELLWKD
+143 PTPEWKQMLWKD

-177 AYVWPA
+177 ENVWPA
-183 SRHAWALNEV
+183 SRHAWALNEI

-210 NEGIRGVESYRATN
+210 NEGIRGVESYKATN

-303 AATGKH
+303 AATAKH

-321 GMARVDPQMSP
+321 GMARVDPQMPP

-343 KRVIREAGM
+343 KRVIREAGL

-365 PVQGSYYWLTTRLR
+365 PIQGSYYWLTTRLR
-379 GEMGFRGYVV
+379 KEMGFRGYVV

-398 YTKHGT
+398 YTKHNT

-416 EAGLNVRCTFRSPDP
+416 EAGLNVRCTFRSPDS

-479 REVEKEE
+479 DEVE
-486 NEAIALQASHE
+486 NEANEAVALQASRE
-497 SVVLLKNA
+497 SIVLLKNT
-505 DELLPLDI
+505 DNTLPLNIDKI
-513 NSTKKIAVCG
+513 KKIAVCG
-523 PNANEEGY
+523 PNADEEGY
-531 ALIHYGPLAV
+531 ALTHYGPLAV

-546 LEGIQEKTK
+546 LEGIREKAQG
-555 SKAEVLYTKGC
+555 KAEVLYTKGC

-572 WPESEIIDY
+572 WPESEIMEY
-581 PLTDDEQAEIDK
+581 PLTPDEQAEIDR
-593 AVENARQAD
+593 AAANACQAD

-612 RTCGENKSRTSLDLP
+612 RTCGENKSRTSLELP
-627 GRQLQLLQAIQATG
+627 GHQLKLLQAVQATG
-641 KPVVLILINGRPL
+641 KPVILILINGRPL
-654 SINWADKFVPAI
+654 SVNWADKFVPAI

-677 TALADILF
+677 TAVADILF

-708 FPCKPSSQIDGGK
+708 FPYKPASQIDGGK
-721 NPGPTGNM
+721 NPGPDGNM

-751 DLDITPRVITPNES
+751 DLEITPKVITPNQK

-786 YIRDVLSSITT
+786 YTRDILSSVTT
-797 YEKNLAGFQRIHL
+797 YEKNLAGFERIHL
-810 EPGEAQ
+810 KPGESK
-816 ELSFTIDRKH
+816 EIVFTLDRKH
-826 LELLDADMKWVVEP
+826 LELLNADMKWTVEP
-840 GDFVLMAGASS
+840 GEFAIMAGASS
-851 EDIRLNGTLTVED
+851 EDIRLNGILTVED
-864 YQTRA
+864 YQARLQA
-869 KAIEA
+869 LES
-874 QKPAKRVSASTNPED
+874 QNPVSPVTASTDMENAP
-889 AENVLDE
+889 NVLD
-896 KINTAWQGNKGDYI
+896 KQKNTVWQGNKGDYI
-910 TFALKNGTQVD
+910 TFALKNGSKINEVA
-921 KVTIAFTRDN
+921 IAFKRDN
-931 NLPATFEI
+931 GLPAEFEI

-947 FLTVYSGTVSEYG
+947 FLTVYSGTVSQYG
-960 KLISYPFKGT
+960 ELISYPFKGT
-970 TASDLRIV
+970 TASDLRIL
-978 LNDDRVSIAEVKF
+978 LNDDRVGIAEVVLKE